1 MSLTVDQQDLRRI
14 SRAMERTI
22 KLVGDKQTRLDVAKA
37 GAKPVIDAARQLAPV
52 YTKAATH
59 TVTLRGKSVRIISG
73 NTRLAIQDLSGRLKR
88 AASVIIGPIIK
99 RRGTAKMY
107 GRNERNANAYYAQMI
122 YGSARAF
129 GERVTQRALLTVS
142 STALNRMKKEADKK
156 IDVIAKRAGLQ

>member
-52 YTKAATH
+52 YTKAPFHFGGRNASGAKI
-59 TVTLRGKSVRIISG
+59 LSG
-73 NTRLAIQDLSGRLKR
+73 NLRLSIQDLTGRLKR
-88 AASVIIGPIIK
+88 AGRIIIGPLVK
-99 RRGTAKMY
+99 RKGGAKVY

-129 GERVTQRALLTVS
+129 GERVTQRAMLAVS